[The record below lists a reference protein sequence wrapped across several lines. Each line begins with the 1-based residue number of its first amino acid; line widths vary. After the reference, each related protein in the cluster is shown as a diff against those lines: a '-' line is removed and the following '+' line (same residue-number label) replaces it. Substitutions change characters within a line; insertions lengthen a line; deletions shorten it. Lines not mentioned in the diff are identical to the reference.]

1 MKAAKKEVFSFH
13 KFLVLFRMLFREKSH
28 LSLRGNLKRTLVK
41 LMSLLILFLALGFLS
56 YGAYY
61 LAASFNVFSTVFYVP
76 LAVPS
81 MVMAFLLLFGFFS
94 LLSGLRRS
102 LFLSPDNKILLTYPC
117 TGSTLFLARLAVY
130 FVHELGRNFLVQFP
144 LLVGYMAVMGAP
156 GGLYPWL
163 VVALVFLSFF
173 EVMLASLFVIPYH
186 LIASFLEE
194 RRALRLPLLI
204 AFFLVLAGLFVALV
218 LMVPDT
224 VDIFTNWSYYS
235 RIVQS
240 ILNGFKAYLSPFYA
254 ATTFL
259 VGEPT
264 GYSYQAFPL
273 SSLYAFLGMALLSLL
288 SALFDVY
295 VLNPFYL
302 RLSSSGVLDSK
313 RKGAGKK
320 KENRPLPPFISALKK
335 EALLLKS
342 GNERGLLSLST
353 AFLALPFLALALGKL
368 FHGMDLSS
376 RGRYYVEVLMLLIFL
391 LVSLASAA
399 ALARS
404 FTEEGMGYLLSRSYP
419 RPSFF
424 FILPKLVFPGAIG
437 SLSLLASTF
446 LYALFYGL
454 DPASSSLLAVSL
466 VVFYL
471 GTSLSALAFDFVH
484 PSSTFLQDGS
494 SLKGERAATLLA
506 FIVSAAVSAL
516 FFLYRNEGV
525 LPSYL
530 KLLALSLIYGGI
542 SAALFYLK
550 GRYQGKEEARR

>member
-1 MKAAKKEVFSFH
+1 
-13 KFLVLFRMLFREKSH
+13 MLFREKSH
-28 LSLRGNLKRTLVK
+28 LSFRGDLKRTLVK
-41 LMSLLILFLALGFLS
+41 LMSLLVLFLALGFLS

-81 MVMAFLLLFGFFS
+81 MVMAFLLLFGFLS

-130 FVHELGRNFLVQFP
+130 FVHELGRNFVVQFP
-144 LLVGYMAVMGAP
+144 LLLGYMAVMGAP

-163 VVALVFLSFF
+163 LLALAFLSFF

-186 LIASFLEE
+186 LLASFLEE

-204 AFFLVLAGLFVALV
+204 ALFLALAGLFVAAV
-218 LMVPDT
+218 LLVPDS

-235 RIVQS
+235 RIVQG

-273 SSLYAFLGMALLSLL
+273 LSLYAFLGMALLASL
-288 SALFDVY
+288 SPLFDVF

-302 RLSSSGVLDSK
+302 RLSSGSALGGEGKV
-313 RKGAGKK
+313 GAGKG
-320 KENRPLPPFISALKK
+320 KENRPLPPFVSALKK
-335 EALLLKS
+335 ETLLLKS
-342 GNERGLLSLST
+342 GGERGLVSLSL
-353 AFLALPFLALALGKL
+353 AFLALPLLALALGKL

-391 LVSLASAA
+391 LVSLASAS

-424 FILPKLVFPGAIG
+424 FILPKLVFPGVIG
-437 SLSLLASTF
+437 SLSLVASSF

-454 DPASSSLLAVSL
+454 DPASSALLAASL
-466 VVFYL
+466 VLFYL
-471 GTSLSALAFDFVH
+471 GTCLSALAFDFVH

-506 FIVSAAVSAL
+506 FLVSAATAAL

-530 KLLALSLIYGGI
+530 KLLALALLYGGI
-542 SAALFYLK
+542 SAAIFYLK